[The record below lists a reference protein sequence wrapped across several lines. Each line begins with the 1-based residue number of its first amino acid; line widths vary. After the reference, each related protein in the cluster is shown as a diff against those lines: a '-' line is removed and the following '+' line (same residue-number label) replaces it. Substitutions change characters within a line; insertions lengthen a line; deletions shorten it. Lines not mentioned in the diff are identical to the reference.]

1 MTSYSCAR
9 LQQTRPHLGWEKR
22 SSCAVARPLGGPD
35 CWAEAVKACAG
46 SAAGQKRE
54 PGTEPRAALA
64 SMAQEM
70 GRLRRKAG
78 GRGGPPEERGL
89 LKVVGRIFSRRE
101 WPGDCRGQERGFI
114 HSFWQRGACNW
125 DELHE
130 EHRSKTGGVGDGLRL
145 GLGVRSWNT
154 WGRLGDSVV

>member
-1 MTSYSCAR
+1 M
-9 LQQTRPHLGWEKR
+9 
-22 SSCAVARPLGGPD
+22 
-35 CWAEAVKACAG
+35 KACAG

-64 SMAQEM
+64 QER

-78 GRGGPPEERGL
+78 GRRGPPEERGL

-101 WPGDCRGQERGFI
+101 WPGDRRGQERGSI
-114 HSFWQRGACNW
+114 NSFQQQGACDR

-130 EHRSKTGGVGDGLRL
+130 EHRSETGGGGDRLRL
-145 GLGVRSWNT
+145 ALGVRSWNT
-154 WGRLGDSVV
+154 WGHLGDSVI